1 VNVRW
6 RPLLEGELASRARE
20 AVDSIAAA
28 LATESARDAAD
39 RALLFG
45 YLAMTSDAKNHAKDH
60 AKHHAERSGRLLD
73 DAFDAL
79 ATTPM
84 GPALYGGFSGIA
96 WVAEHLASKFD
107 ETVEGDSGE
116 EIDEI
121 LEATVAAPWKGSY
134 DLIGGLTGFGVFAL
148 ERLPRTS
155 AIRCLEAI
163 VDRLTETAEPIG
175 EGLTWF
181 TSPDLLPMSRRER
194 FPRGYYDLGVAHG
207 VPGVIAFLSEAYCA
221 GIRPGQT
228 RPLIDGAVRWV
239 LSQRLRVSGASC
251 YPAMVASGLEVR
263 SSRLAWCYGDAGV
276 AATLLRA
283 ARALGVEKW
292 ERAAFEIAS
301 HAAMTGLEQSGVK
314 DAGLCHGAFGLAH
327 IYNRLFQAGG
337 GDVFAAAARRWYG
350 VGLDMRTPG
359 RGIAGF
365 EEWAADSNG
374 SSHSGA
380 EFLTGATGIALAL
393 LTGITSVEPMWDR
406 LLLLSVPPRADRPL
420 LP

>member
-1 VNVRW
+1 MTARW
-6 RPLLEGELASRARE
+6 RPFLEGELASRARE
-20 AVDSIAAA
+20 AVDSIAAV
-28 LATESARDAAD
+28 LATGSARDAAD

-45 YLAMTSDAKNHAKDH
+45 YLAMTSDANDH
-60 AKHHAERSGRLLD
+60 AHDHVNIHAERSGRLLD

-84 GPALYGGFSGIA
+84 GPALYGGFSGVA
-96 WVAEHLASKFD
+96 WVAEHLAGKFD
-107 ETVEGDSGE
+107 ETVEGDGGE

-121 LEATVAAPWKGSY
+121 LEQTIAAPWKGAY
-134 DLIGGLTGFGVFAL
+134 DLISGLTGFGVLAV
-148 ERLPRTS
+148 ERLPRSS

-163 VDRLTETAEPIG
+163 VDRLTETAEPVG

-181 TSPDLLPMSRRER
+181 TSPDILPMSRRER
-194 FPRGYYDLGVAHG
+194 FPHGYYDLGVAHG
-207 VPGVIAFLSEAYCA
+207 VPGVIALLSDAYRA
-221 GIRPGQT
+221 GIRPE
-228 RPLIDGAVRWV
+228 RARRLIDGAVRWI
-239 LSQRLRVSGASC
+239 LSQRLRVRGASC
-251 YPAMVASGLEVR
+251 YPAMVAPGFEAR

-276 AATLLRA
+276 AATLLHA
-283 ARALGVEKW
+283 ARAVGVEEW
-292 ERAAFEIAS
+292 ERAAFEIAT
-301 HAAMTGLEQSGVK
+301 HAAMTDLEESGVK

-337 GDVFAAAARRWYG
+337 GDVLAGAARRWYG
-350 VGLDMRTPG
+350 VGLDMRAPG

-393 LTGITSVEPMWDR
+393 LAGITSVEPMWDR
-406 LLLLSVPPRADRPL
+406 LLLVSVPPRAD
-420 LP
+420 

>member
-1 VNVRW
+1 MTARW

-20 AVDSIAAA
+20 AVDSIAAV
-28 LATESARDAAD
+28 LATGSPRDAAD

-45 YLAMTSDAKNHAKDH
+45 YLAMTSDAHESAND
-60 AKHHAERSGRLLD
+60 HAERSGRLLD

-84 GPALYGGFSGIA
+84 GPALYGGFSGVA
-96 WVAEHLASKFD
+96 WVAEHLAGNFD
-107 ETVEGDSGE
+107 GTVEGDGE

-121 LEATVAAPWKGSY
+121 LEETIAAPWKGAY
-134 DLIGGLTGFGVFAL
+134 DLISGLAGFGVLAV
-148 ERLPRTS
+148 ERLPRPS

-175 EGLTWF
+175 DGLTWF

-194 FPRGYYDLGVAHG
+194 FPHGYYDLGVAHG
-207 VPGVIAFLSEAYCA
+207 VPGVIALLSDAYCA
-221 GIRPGQT
+221 GIRPEPA
-228 RPLIDGAVRWV
+228 RRLIEGAVRWT
-239 LSQRLRVSGASC
+239 LSQRLRAGGASC
-251 YPAMVASGLEVR
+251 YPAMVAPGFEAR

-276 AATLLRA
+276 AATLLHA
-283 ARALGVEKW
+283 ARAVGVEEW
-292 ERAAFEIAS
+292 ERAAFEIAT
-301 HAAMTGLEQSGVK
+301 HGAMTDREESGVR

-337 GDVFAAAARRWYG
+337 GDVFAGAARRWYG
-350 VGLDMRTPG
+350 VGLEMRAPG
-359 RGIAGF
+359 RGTAGF
-365 EEWAADSNG
+365 EEWAADANG

-393 LTGITSVEPMWDR
+393 LAGITSVEPMWDR
-406 LLLLSVPPRADRPL
+406 LLLVSVPPRAD
-420 LP
+420 